1 MTRRKVLALSREALE
16 RNFPIAD
23 RVPNWCFRVVE
34 MSPSAW
40 RAEGCDLW
48 GRKVAH
54 VGSNPEALLAACIA
68 DARAIAA
75 EAE

>member
-1 MTRRKVLALSREALE
+1 MIRRRAHALSREALE
-16 RNFPIAD
+16 RNYPIAD

-34 MSPSAW
+34 MPASVW

-54 VGSNPEALLAACIA
+54 VGGDPEALLAACIA